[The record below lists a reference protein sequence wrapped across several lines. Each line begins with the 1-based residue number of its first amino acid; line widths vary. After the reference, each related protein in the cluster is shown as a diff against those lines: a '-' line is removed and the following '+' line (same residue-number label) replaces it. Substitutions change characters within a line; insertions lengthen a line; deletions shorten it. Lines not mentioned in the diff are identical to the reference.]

1 MLYGLHSPLLSVR
14 ALGVAAVAP
23 AGYFDAAL
31 WLGGYLGI
39 SCMPP
44 TAPHSPCSNR
54 PPANHGFPRSQSSRN
69 HYRIS
74 PGYEMFSF
82 APSTVVQ
89 LTGDST
95 TMKINAQQKPK
106 VLRVLRLWDMSL
118 FPKMSGILNNFCVSN
133 SQPWFIIL

>member
-1 MLYGLHSPLLSVR
+1 MLYDLHSPLLSVR

-23 AGYFDAAL
+23 AGYFHADL

-54 PPANHGFPRSQSSRN
+54 PPANYGFPRSQSSRN

-74 PGYEMFSF
+74 PEYEMFSF

-89 LTGDST
+89 LTGDSAT
-95 TMKINAQQKPK
+95 TNENKHSAKAQSTQSTETMGHEFVSKNVRYLK
-106 VLRVLRLWDMSL
+106 QFL
-118 FPKMSGILNNFCVSN
+118 CVK
-133 SQPWFIIL
+133 